1 MQAEESVKILF
12 SARDPGAAAHIR
24 EIATQAVQR
33 DDLEAV
39 VLAAPPGLEIL
50 RDAGLAV
57 RQFRAGPVKD
67 AADPGARELLGEA
80 RARLE
85 ELRPDAIVV
94 GTSGPERG
102 VDEALIAC
110 AQTPHTY
117 AIQDYPGW
125 VVSGFGHAA
134 NTYFVLDEAAA
145 RLTALRHTGR
155 VVVAGSA
162 KHATYGRIDPDEL
175 RSTARNALDASGPVI
190 GFYGQP
196 AWFLA
201 GYEGTLERFASA
213 VAAVCADAAVH
224 YRPHPK
230 ETEAQRTRALCVF
243 REAGLAAQ
251 HDPWAE
257 AETSLCAVDVAASC
271 FSSCGTDQIH
281 LQRRATRPL
290 GTVLYLMFAPD
301 LRRHHRRDTRVEL
314 PLPASEGLALIAEDP
329 GAIEDALGRA
339 LDPATRRALWRKAK
353 AVLPDPGCAPD
364 VVLGTIFADVE
375 GAPRTR
381 AAATP

>member
-57 RQFRAGPVKD
+57 REFRAGPVKG

-125 VVSGFGHAA
+125 VVSGFGRAA
-134 NTYFVLDEAAA
+134 NTYFVLDEAMAN
-145 RLTALRHTGR
+145 LTEGRHGVR
-155 VVVAGSA
+155 AMVAGSP
-162 KHATYGRIDPDEL
+162 KHAAYRTIDPL
-175 RSTARNALDASGPVI
+175 RLRAEGRNRARDNSPVI
-190 GFYGQP
+190 GFFGQP
-196 AWFLA
+196 IWFLD
-201 GYEGTLERFASA
+201 GYARTLEKL
-213 VAAVCADAAVH
+213 ADAAAGSVPGAVLF

-230 ETEAQRTRALCVF
+230 ETSEARAMALDLIRRPELETFLDVEP
-243 REAGLAAQ
+243 RVEA
-251 HDPWAE
+251 
-257 AETSLCAVDVAASC
+257 SLSVADMVC
-271 FSSCGTDQIH
+271 TCYSSCGMDH
-281 LQRRATRPL
+281 MFLQRKARHPL
-290 GTVLYLMFAPD
+290 GTVTYMMFESD
-301 LRRHHRRDTRVEL
+301 LSEHHRRETDLDL
-314 PLPASEGLALIAEDP
+314 PPLAGEDLALIVRQEAELSSVL
-329 GAIEDALGRA
+329 DAA
-339 LDPATRRALWRKAK
+339 LSPSIQHRVWTTARTH
-353 AVLPDPGCAPD
+353 LPDPD
-364 VVLGTIFADVE
+364 NS
-375 GAPRTR
+375 PRTILDAVRSDISKGR
-381 AAATP
+381 ARLLRASS